1 MFSLVFSIMGIVA
14 MVLLFGN
21 QAFAY
26 GGYGGHGDYRVAF
39 SNSYSYSS
47 NNNYSLLGG
56 MLLSSDKN
64 TCFSANDKLVDPN
77 HNNWTHVFENAK
89 DSVVKVIVSNSYSNP
104 EISTGFLYDNDGHIV
119 TNYHVVN
126 NANFIN
132 VTFADGSSYPAQI
145 SGTDPYS
152 DLAVLQAG
160 AAFKKEQMKP
170 LPIRNSTAPQIGQ
183 NVGAIGYPFEQLS
196 YSVGNIKKINI
207 LRENI
212 FGYVQTG
219 MIQHDACGYHG
230 SSGGPLLDLQGQVLG
245 VNSYPGLQGYDIPG
259 LTLTIPSNTIQK
271 IVPKLISQHSYK
283 HPWLGVDVT
292 DLTPANNSV
301 VDHYGAVVQDV
312 DPGSPAAKTDIE
324 GLEPNLSSISY
335 PSIIH
340 DIVTAIDGSP
350 IKNSS
355 DFYNYINN
363 KSVGDRVVLTTM
375 HDGVTRNF
383 SVTLGEMPSSIYNPI
398 L

>member
-1 MFSLVFSIMGIVA
+1 MSMFSLFIIMGIVA
-14 MVLLFGN
+14 TVLLFGS
-21 QAFAY
+21 QVFAY
-26 GGYGGHGDYRVAF
+26 GGHGGYRVAF

-47 NNNYSLLGG
+47 NDNYSLLDG
-56 MLLSSDKN
+56 MLLSSDRN
-64 TCFSANDKLVDPN
+64 TCFSSNDKLVDPN
-77 HNNWTHVFENAK
+77 NNNWSHVFENAR
-89 DSVVKVIVSNSYSNP
+89 DSVVKVTVSNSYSNP
-104 EISTGFLYDNDGHIV
+104 EISTGFIYDNDGHIV

-126 NANFIN
+126 NANLIN
-132 VTFADGSSYPAQI
+132 VTFADGNSYPAQI
-145 SGTDPYS
+145 RGTDPYS
-152 DLAVLQAG
+152 DLAVLQAS
-160 AAFKKEQMKP
+160 AALKKEQMKP
-170 LPIRNSTAPQIGQ
+170 LPIRNSSQIGE

-196 YSVGNIKKINI
+196 FSVGNIKKINI

-212 FGYVQTG
+212 FGYEQTG
-219 MIQHDACGYHG
+219 MIQHDACGFHG

-259 LTLTIPSNTIQK
+259 LTLAIPSNTIQK
-271 IVPKLISQHSYK
+271 IVPKLILQHSYK

-292 DLTPANNSV
+292 DLTPSNNSV

-312 DPGSPAAKTDIE
+312 DPGSPAAKTGIE

-335 PSIIH
+335 PLIIH
-340 DIVTAIDGSP
+340 DIVTAIDGLP
-350 IKNSS
+350 IKNSN

-363 KSVGDRVVLTTM
+363 KSVGDTVVLTTM

-383 SVTLGEMPSSIYNPI
+383 TITLGEMPSSIYKVI

>member
-1 MFSLVFSIMGIVA
+1 MSKILYIVCILSIFIVFA
-14 MVLLFGN
+14 L
-21 QAFAY
+21 
-26 GGYGGHGDYRVAF
+26 
-39 SNSYSYSS
+39 SYSYRYSFSS
-47 NNNYSLLGG
+47 NNNYSLPDR
-56 MLLSSDKN
+56 MLLSSDRN
-64 TCFSANDKLVDPN
+64 TCFSSNDKLVDPN
-77 HNNWTHVFENAK
+77 NNNWTHVFENAK

-104 EISTGFLYDNDGHIV
+104 EISTGFIYDNDGHIV

-126 NANFIN
+126 NANPIN

-152 DLAVLQAG
+152 DLAVLQAS
-160 AAFKKEQMKP
+160 AAALKKEQMKP
-170 LPIRNSTAPQIGQ
+170 LPISNSSALQIGE

-196 YSVGNIKKINI
+196 FSVGSIKKINI

-212 FGYVQTG
+212 GYVQTG
-219 MIQHDACGYHG
+219 MIQHDACGFHG
-230 SSGGPLLDLQGQVLG
+230 SSGGPLLDLQGQLLG

-259 LTLTIPSNTIQK
+259 LTLAIPSNTIQK

-292 DLTPANNSV
+292 DLTPANNYV
-301 VDHYGAVVQDV
+301 ANHYGAVVEDV
-312 DPGSPAAKTDIE
+312 DPDGPAATTGIE
-324 GLEPNLSSISY
+324 GLEPNLSSMSD
-335 PSIIH
+335 PFTIH
-340 DIVTAIDGSP
+340 DIVTAINGSS

-363 KSVGDRVVLTTM
+363 KPVGDTVVLTTM

-383 SVTLGEMPSSIYNPI
+383 TITLGEMPM
-398 L
+398 